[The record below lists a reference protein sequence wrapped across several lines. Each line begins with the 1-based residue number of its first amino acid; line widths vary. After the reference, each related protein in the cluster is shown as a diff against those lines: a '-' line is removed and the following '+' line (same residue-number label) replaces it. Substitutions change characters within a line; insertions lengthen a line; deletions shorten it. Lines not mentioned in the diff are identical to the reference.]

1 MQGRKLAQKDYK
13 VRYNVARTLYWELYK
28 KSYSCH
34 EVKWYDR
41 EPENVTENDN
51 CKSLWDFTI
60 QSDHAVQPRRPD
72 ILVINKRG
80 KTYQLINVAYPA
92 DRTVDIK
99 EEKEIDKY

>member
-1 MQGRKLAQKDYK
+1 M
-13 VRYNVARTLYWELYK
+13 
-28 KSYSCH
+28 
-34 EVKWYDR
+34 
-41 EPENVTENDN
+41 ENDN

-99 EEKEIDKY
+99 EEKEIDKYQDLAGENRKLWNVKVREIPVVNLALGTVPKELNDRMKQMEYQLK